1 MGSRCRERN
10 RLIRTELSIFLERE
24 ILSKEPTP
32 KPNVKRPKKSQERP
46 YHLKLSKTRL
56 VVRMN
61 SRARGSSLEPSK
73 VERTTIGP
81 F

>member
-24 ILSKEPTP
+24 ILNKEPTP

-46 YHLKLSKTRL
+46 ERHNRVYFSNPISIDKKR
-56 VVRMN
+56 
-61 SRARGSSLEPSK
+61 LEP
-73 VERTTIGP
+73 VQAERTTIGP

>member
-24 ILSKEPTP
+24 ILNKEPTP

-46 YHLKLSKTRL
+46 YNGSVKLRL
-56 VVRMN
+56 PATVSGRTVK
-61 SRARGSSLEPSK
+61 LEPNK

>member
-46 YHLKLSKTRL
+46 YNYNVIFRL
-56 VVRMN
+56 PVTVGR
-61 SRARGSSLEPSK
+61 RTLELEPNK